1 MTNLRKYINRGL
13 LAVAGIGA
21 ILTLSEAANASNF
34 FTVADWEANN
44 NITIVE
50 GDKTFSNFNLSG
62 VSGREGTD
70 TITAQLI
77 NGLYQLTYNA
87 IPVGDTNP
95 LTQSGSLTYTVTINP
110 SFANV
115 FNFAQ
120 TSLNGAQN
128 TGSFSKNLSIPS
140 LTPLTID
147 TTQTG
152 TFASGTTTI
161 NVTSSWNVT
170 GNAFINSFSDQYTQ
184 SPVNPTPVP
193 EPSAVLGLAALGLV
207 GVLGRSVSKSL
218 HNK

>member
-1 MTNLRKYINRGL
+1 M
-13 LAVAGIGA
+13 AGIGA

-62 VSGREGTD
+62 VSGRESTD

-77 NGLYQLTYNA
+77 SNVYQLTYNA

-115 FNFAQ
+115 FDFAQ
-120 TSLNGAQN
+120 TSINAAQN

-140 LTPLTID
+140 LTPSTIN
-147 TTQTG
+147 TVQTG
-152 TFASGTTTI
+152 IFASGTTTI
-161 NVTSSWNVT
+161 NVTSSWTVT
-170 GNAFINSFSDQYTQ
+170 GDAFINQLSDQYTQ
-184 SPVNPTPVP
+184 SPTNPTPIAVP
-193 EPSAVLGLAALGLV
+193 EPSAVLGLVALGLV
-207 GVLGRSVSKSL
+207 GVVGRSVSKSL
-218 HNK
+218 HHK